1 MKKKDFVTLMMS
13 VVGGILFALGM
24 CMALLPEW
32 NAMTQGV
39 VIGAVGL
46 VVLLVMLL
54 VRRKMDG
61 KPAIVFSGKA
71 IATTLFGI
79 FSTVVFGIGM
89 CMTMVWNM
97 MIPGIAVGIVGIL
110 LLLCL
115 DDIVVQIRFFRR
127 FRF

>member
-1 MKKKDFVTLMMS
+1 MKKKEFVTLMMS
-13 VVGGILFALGM
+13 GVGGIRFALGM

-79 FSTVVFGIGM
+79 FSTVVFGVGM

-97 MIPGIAVGIVGIL
+97 MIPGIAVGIVGII

-115 DDIVVQIRFFRR
+115 IPVCKGLK
-127 FRF
+127 

>member
-97 MIPGIAVGIVGIL
+97 MIPGIAVGIVGII

-115 DDIVVQIRFFRR
+115 IPVCKGLK
-127 FRF
+127 